1 MRRGPTQ
8 NTVDQRSQDTGGI
21 LAVSGT
27 DFRILRLLGWFRVL
41 VAGVLLILFLAVPD
55 PRVVGAFQPS
65 LFAWTVFAYFLLAI
79 LASTTREWHKPA
91 PLAHLYIQLLV
102 DVLAV
107 TTLMVASG
115 GATSGL
121 GSLLFIP
128 VGAAAVTLSRKVAVL
143 VAAMASITILVG
155 EFSIRIMGGPGVA
168 DFGAAGLLGAVLFV
182 FAIAGNWLGGRVR
195 ESEALARR
203 RGVDLANLSQLN
215 AYIVQHLRESI
226 VVVDENGHIRLM
238 NESAA
243 SYLGSPG
250 DASGKRLDEVSSELF
265 PIWQDWIRQPNRNQD
280 QPSFLS
286 ADKSTVI
293 IPHFAALGEPQSA
306 PACLIFLEDSSL
318 LAERVQQSKL
328 ASLGRLSASIAHEI
342 RNPVGAISHAG
353 QLLAESAT
361 ITAGERRL
369 TEIISNHSHR
379 VNSIIENVLQ
389 LSRRDST
396 RPQRLNL
403 GQWLEAFTNEF
414 TQTLQLEPTQL
425 SVIVEDAD
433 MEVRMDPSHLHQ
445 VLWNLCENAAKY
457 GKASV
462 LSEGICTEITIG
474 RLASSGRPYLEVS
487 DRGPGIDA
495 SVANKIFE
503 PFFTG
508 TSEGT
513 GLGLF
518 IARELCECNRAT
530 LVYQPRTGG
539 GSSFRIIFADPLRWV
554 A

>member
-1 MRRGPTQ
+1 M
-8 NTVDQRSQDTGGI
+8 SQTPHQKTPSEPYAAQT
-21 LAVSGT
+21 AVAAAPETES
-27 DFRILRLLGWFRVL
+27 RILRLLGWFRVL
-41 VAGVLLILFLAVPD
+41 VASVLLVLFLAVD
-55 PRVVGAFQPS
+55 EPRVVGASQPS
-65 LFAWTVFAYFLLAI
+65 LFGWTVFAYFLLAAI
-79 LASTTREWHKPA
+79 SSITREWQKPA
-91 PLAHLYIQLLV
+91 PLGHLYAQLLV

-128 VGAAAVTLSRKVAVL
+128 IGAAAVTLSRRVAVL
-143 VAAMASITILVG
+143 SAAIASIIILLG
-155 EFSIRIMGGPGVA
+155 EFINRLMGGPEVA

-226 VVVDENGHIRLM
+226 VVVDESGRVRLM

-243 SYLGSPG
+243 SYLGTAG
-250 DASGKRLDEVSSELF
+250 DASGRKLSDVSQALF
-265 PIWQDWIRQPNRNQD
+265 PIWKRWVEQPNRSEE

-286 ADKSTVI
+286 ADSSTVI
-293 IPHFAALGEPQSA
+293 IPHFAALGDAQPA
-306 PACLIFLEDSSL
+306 PACLVFLEDSSL

-353 QLLAESAT
+353 QLLAEST
-361 ITAGERRL
+361 GITPGDKRL
-369 TEIISNHSHR
+369 TEIISNHSQR
-379 VNSIIENVLQ
+379 VNNIIENVLQ

-403 GQWLEAFTNEF
+403 GHWLRAFGDEF
-414 TQTLQLEPTQL
+414 VQTQQLPPAQL
-425 SVIVEDAD
+425 SISIEDAD

-445 VLWNLCENAAKY
+445 VLWNLCENATKY
-457 GKASV
+457 GQAASSPDG
-462 LSEGICTEITIG
+462 LCAEISIG
-474 RLASSGRPYLEVS
+474 RMASSGRPYLEVA
-487 DRGPGIDA
+487 DRGPGIEA
-495 SVANKIFE
+495 SLADKIFE

-530 LVYQPRTGG
+530 LVYRQRSGG